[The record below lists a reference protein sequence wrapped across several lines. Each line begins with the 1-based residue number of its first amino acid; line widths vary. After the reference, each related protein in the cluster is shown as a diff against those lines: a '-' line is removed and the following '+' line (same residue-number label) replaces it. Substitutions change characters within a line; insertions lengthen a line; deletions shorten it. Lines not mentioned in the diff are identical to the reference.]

1 MRSRGPRR
9 QPSRPRRPA
18 PPGQRQRPGQRR
30 PAVWPWLAGGLGV
43 LLAIG
48 LVALVVQRNRQA
60 GTAGAGQPAGTA
72 AGGSQPAL
80 QVSGPAGAA
89 VGHPSPT
96 VTVPTLA
103 GGAFRLPAG
112 RPAVVYFMAAWCES
126 CQAEAQALGQLHQ
139 RVGDRVAVLAVDAD
153 PGDLPAQ
160 TQAFFRIIGIDVGGP
175 GYQVARDHDGLLV
188 RAFAAQALDTT
199 VVVDPSGRV
208 VYRDAVPT
216 DLATLQAALAKAGLA

>member
-1 MRSRGPRR
+1 MRTRRPRR
-9 QPSRPRRPA
+9 QPSRARRPA
-18 PPGQRQRPGQRR
+18 PPGQRPRPGPRR
-30 PAVWPWLAGGLGV
+30 PALWPWLAGGLGV
-43 LLAIG
+43 LLAVG
-48 LVALVVQRNRQA
+48 LVALAVQRTRA
-60 GTAGAGQPAGTA
+60 TAGAGQPTA
-72 AGGSQPAL
+72 ASGQAQPAL
-80 QVSGPAGAA
+80 QVSGPLGAA

-139 RVGDRVAVLAVDAD
+139 RVGDRAAILAVDAD
-153 PGDLPAQ
+153 PSDLPAQ

-208 VYRDAVPT
+208 VWRDAVPT
-216 DLATLQAALAKAGLA
+216 DLATLQAALSKAGLA